1 MGQKWGGQEYARVL
15 FAYLSSIVHGVAI
28 PLQQHC
34 AWCRRPYLS
43 SSQHTTLTLVCPA
56 RQYDQREAA
65 YGGPP
70 DEHTLWLWK
79 DADWRRWERDE
90 PWDWDAEKRR

>member
-1 MGQKWGGQEYARVL
+1 MPQPNFVSQSA
-15 FAYLSSIVHGVAI
+15 VA
-28 PLQQHC
+28 C
-34 AWCRRPYLS
+34 
-43 SSQHTTLTLVCPA
+43 TLCLD